1 MQTIYEKMGGTYRQV
16 GDYLLPNIEAPKSP
30 QTGIWG
36 QRRLQYL
43 RTNKR
48 MLYSTMLMGD
58 TLKAHLEEID
68 KSAEEMFEQLTVQMK
83 AQEGVTEVLKAN
95 DQLACALSENSNKA
109 HYPRKTIIR
118 EECRNALVFR
128 HFFFFFS
135 DNNVAYFTSRKSG
148 ICRPLCIFW

>member
-1 MQTIYEKMGGTYRQV
+1 MQTIYEKMGGTYRQE

-30 QTGIWG
+30 QIGIWG

-48 MLYSTMLMGD
+48 MLYTTMLMGD

-95 DQLACALSENSNKA
+95 DQPAWVQQMNNICNRVSEIV
-109 HYPRKTIIR
+109 YR
-118 EECRNALVFR
+118 ELIYV
-128 HFFFFFS
+128 
-135 DNNVAYFTSRKSG
+135 
-148 ICRPLCIFW
+148 